1 MRAFCS
7 DFGHVPHSTESNVS
21 SSRSSLSTGLSS
33 VSCLGGYISILDVVA
48 AESLNLKTVPTL
60 ATLPLETSAKV
71 LCSVSIEEAGLW
83 IIGSSSGIYIFDQY
97 GNEGVQSTTS
107 LCEVNGKGGGTS
119 SQFILTKFTPTFTEV
134 KCLDAKVVKLPTSSF
149 ADLDE
154 FQHHALM
161 IVAGGSYGAQVH
173 IWSPLPQQIAA
184 RYCISQQSSLSSN
197 PNAKKASGQGGGG
210 GGVGGVASSCRNPL
224 TTPSPPPPSQSM
236 LSTWSYIELKPG
248 FHFSQIVL
256 SSSKEVLVAA
266 TLDGRIGIWNVQS
279 ILDDIVKRPQFLRRN
294 RKIGYAQV
302 HQAYTRLHGTSS
314 KPSLF
319 SSSSSSTQPILS
331 NNSNAAFQ
339 LSSQQVSSSGL
350 FDQSASATP
359 QSLGVLS
366 VAPLAFGSVPRV
378 GQHTQ
383 ALEKIT
389 SIAISSDGRNL
400 AIALLSGVT
409 LLYSRFDDKL
419 ELGPI
424 PLSFSSIIP
433 SSETSIRKTHT
444 TLAFEAA
451 LSYSSLPPISNDSF
465 VSIARTKMNEF
476 SASSSLYTE
485 AVHCISSDSSQH
497 KEAFLDNAHE
507 SDLTVD
513 GDCDGVKSMTV
524 SPSHLFPRHDKN
536 DAVFSIRQSS
546 PTNNLL
552 ELKQVTG
559 GQMLPNGGTSP
570 GSVLGASMLSMGIT
584 TPLGAPPPQ
593 FDLIGDAIRGQDGE
607 HPSFR
612 SSASSTSSHFSGI
625 PGLNPPLPLFSNLVA
640 GRFAPQPSF
649 SSLPTSLPLT
659 QYWPLTLIVG
669 SDGSSIS
676 TLATVDG
683 FQDIFA
689 TSSSSSPSSSSSS
702 SSSSSIFNRS
712 SKLQRALKAAALQ
725 RVLNSLN
732 EGQIDRNS
740 IDASL
745 EKVAQANGVHG
756 ASSAYHSGKSD
767 VSLQHIH
774 LGKTAFDKNSSI
786 LTENILR
793 FGRRLL
799 LSLLKPDMNSHLF
812 SHCMKY
818 EHGTSLTPC
827 VLSPSL
833 LTSTQ
838 SLHADKAEGVNRLCG
853 PTIASFVGPQNDLL
867 IASSK
872 YKRVLCCSLKTLND
886 AVANNG
892 SRGGDELYTRGGRRG
907 RGDVKSDSAHSAPFF
922 SPPPPPPSLH
932 AQTLPST
939 QQSSTSAF
947 STSSH
952 SSISQTLPS
961 FSSAILTTTAE
972 TSPSALSFNAITS
985 GASMRMGGAS
995 TSKRLRMVDQ
1005 SDKDAEMGNDTED
1018 GMKDDD
1024 ESNTESNELRQSRRK
1039 RRGTSPTTIT
1049 DLSTSPLTMSVSS
1062 DADTPLSTSTGAQI
1076 GADSSSYKTYTF
1088 SLLKQLKHTNSLVD
1102 SDILLSKGAYLQI
1115 SPLGYL
1121 PLSADVSG
1129 LTSFEQG
1136 YKDKDDEARISHDN
1150 EQIFK
1155 TEEESSEA
1163 VDEIIGAIFD
1173 CEGTVSVISKGI
1185 YQESKQVEEK
1195 VNKRIDEESEWT
1207 LMKKSVG
1214 VFSSITAS
1222 LKKRLRRR

>member
-1 MRAFCS
+1 
-7 DFGHVPHSTESNVS
+7 
-21 SSRSSLSTGLSS
+21 
-33 VSCLGGYISILDVVA
+33 
-48 AESLNLKTVPTL
+48 
-60 ATLPLETSAKV
+60 
-71 LCSVSIEEAGLW
+71 
-83 IIGSSSGIYIFDQY
+83 
-97 GNEGVQSTTS
+97 
-107 LCEVNGKGGGTS
+107 
-119 SQFILTKFTPTFTEV
+119 
-134 KCLDAKVVKLPTSSF
+134 
-149 ADLDE
+149 
-154 FQHHALM
+154 M
-161 IVAGGSYGAQVH
+161 I
-173 IWSPLPQQIAA
+173 
-184 RYCISQQSSLSSN
+184 
-197 PNAKKASGQGGGG
+197 
-210 GGVGGVASSCRNPL
+210 
-224 TTPSPPPPSQSM
+224 
-236 LSTWSYIELKPG
+236 STWSYIDLKPG

-302 HQAYTRLHGTSS
+302 HQAYTRLHGTSSS

-389 SIAISSDGRNL
+389 SIAISSDGRKL

-419 ELGPI
+419 DLGPI

-476 SASSSLYTE
+476 SESSSLYTE

-536 DAVFSIRQSS
+536 DAVFSIGQSS

-593 FDLIGDAIRGQDGE
+593 FDLIGDAIRGQGGE

-612 SSASSTSSHFSGI
+612 SSASSISSHFSGI

-640 GRFAPQPSF
+640 GRFATQPSF
-649 SSLPTSLPLT
+649 SSLPTSLPST

-689 TSSSSSPSSSSSS
+689 TSSFSSPSSSSSS

-732 EGQIDRNS
+732 EGRIDRNS

-745 EKVAQANGVHG
+745 DKMDQANGVHG

-767 VSLQHIH
+767 ISLHH
-774 LGKTAFDKNSSI
+774 VNLGKTAFDKNSSI
-786 LTENILR
+786 PTENVLR

-799 LSLLKPDMNSHLF
+799 LSLLEPDMNSHLF
-812 SHCMKY
+812 SQSMKY
-818 EHGTSLTPC
+818 EHGTSSTPS

-833 LTSTQ
+833 LTSSQ

-867 IASSK
+867 VASSK

-932 AQTLPST
+932 VQTLPST

-961 FSSAILTTTAE
+961 FSSAIFTTTAE
-972 TSPSALSFNAITS
+972 TSPSALSFNAIAS

-1005 SDKDAEMGNDTED
+1005 SDNDAEMGNDNKD

-1076 GADSSSYKTYTF
+1076 GADSSSNKADTF

-1185 YQESKQVEEK
+1185 YQESKQIKEE

-1222 LKKRLRRR
+1222 LKKRLS